1 MSTAMDLQPELEHS
15 KLDEK
20 KTSDTESQE
29 NEKKDASSVVDE
41 VFGKVDQDVEI
52 YEVASVRD
60 STLAVAACGGLLT
73 T

>member
-41 VFGKVDQDVEI
+41 EI
-52 YEVASVRD
+52 GRAHV
-60 STLAVAACGGLLT
+60 
-73 T
+73 